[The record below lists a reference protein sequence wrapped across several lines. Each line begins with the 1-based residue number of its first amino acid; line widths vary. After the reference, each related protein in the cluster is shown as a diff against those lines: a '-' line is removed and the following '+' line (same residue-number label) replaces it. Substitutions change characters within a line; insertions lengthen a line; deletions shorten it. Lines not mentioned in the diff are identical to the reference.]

1 MMNPMMMQQMQMMQM
16 QQMQQMVGVGMMM
29 GNMFNMMNATPSFET
44 IGAAPQPAQPEPAQL
59 VVEEIHVPPGPSS
72 TLGHPNYR
80 PPDSEQIPGITDT
93 RFEGK
98 IKVWWDSKGHG
109 LIECEEVQLK
119 FPGQD
124 GIFLHDSQRR
134 HFQKGDEVSFSVF
147 VNFRGRPQATELRRP
162 EVSASA
168 RCA

>member
-1 MMNPMMMQQMQMMQM
+1 MQMMQM

-44 IGAAPQPAQPEPAQL
+44 ITAGAAQLAQPEPAR
-59 VVEEIHVPPGPSS
+59 VEEIHVPPGPSS

-80 PPDSEQIPGITDT
+80 PADSEQIPGVTDT

-109 LIECEEVQLK
+109 LIECEEVRLK

-124 GIFLHDSQRR
+124 GVFLHDSQRR
-134 HFQKGDEVSFSVF
+134 HFRKGDEVSFAVF

-162 EVSASA
+162 EEDAKKS
-168 RCA
+168 